1 VASLD
6 ELENLLKEAS
16 RLLDKAAA
24 EIRDIVLEPQKNVRR
39 IGGDCFSL
47 RDPKRDLQSATRPH
61 SGVFQKEVAVI

>member
-24 EIRDIVLEPQKNVRR
+24 EIRDIGLEPEKNVRR
-39 IGGDCFSL
+39 IGEAIVLASEI
-47 RDPKRDLQSATRPH
+47 RNEIYNRRPDLIPEY
-61 SGVFQKEVAVI
+61 FKKK

>member
-24 EIRDIVLEPQKNVRR
+24 EIRDIGLEPEKNVRR
-39 IGGDCFSL
+39 IGEAIVLASEIRNEICN
-47 RDPKRDLQSATRPH
+47 RRPDLIPEY
-61 SGVFQKEVAVI
+61 FKKK